1 MATRKFGSLM
11 KLLRQSGCP
20 NADKLDCGENAKCM
34 SSQAAEEFQDTCA
47 KAVEIE
53 IQLGRFVSAL
63 VEGET
68 TNISVT

>member
-1 MATRKFGSLM
+1 M

-20 NADKLDCGENAKCM
+20 KADKLDCGENAKCM
-34 SSQAAEEFQDTCA
+34 SSQAAEEFHDTCA

-68 TNISVT
+68 TKISVT